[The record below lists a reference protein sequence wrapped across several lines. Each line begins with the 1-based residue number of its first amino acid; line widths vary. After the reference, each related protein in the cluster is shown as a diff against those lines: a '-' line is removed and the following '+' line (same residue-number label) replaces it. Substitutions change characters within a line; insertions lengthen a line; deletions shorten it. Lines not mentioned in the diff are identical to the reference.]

1 MLLRCMI
8 LISLVLAVVMRFLPS
23 QSTPPPIL
31 TIEKVLQDTVYRII
45 PAPGKTFGYEILI
58 KDKVLIRQTNMPGI
72 AGTLG
77 FVKKKDAGHVAMLMI
92 TKMRNGMMPPTVTIH
107 EMDSL
112 HVKY

>member
-8 LISLVLAVVMRFLPS
+8 LICLVFAVVMRFLPT
-23 QSTPPPIL
+23 QSTL
-31 TIEKVLQDTVYRII
+31 FLSLSKEKVLQDTVYCII
-45 PAPGKTFGYEILI
+45 PAPEKTFGYEILV
-58 KDKVLIRQTNMPGI
+58 KDKVLIRQANIPGI

-77 FVKKKDAGHVAMLMI
+77 FMKKKDAGHVAMLMI

-112 HVKY
+112 QVKY

>member
-8 LISLVLAVVMRFLPS
+8 LNYLVLAIAMRFLPS
-23 QSTPPPIL
+23 QSNLPPSL
-31 TIEKVLQDTVYRII
+31 NTEKVLQDTVYRII
-45 PAPGKTFGYEILI
+45 PGPGKTYGYEILI
-58 KDKVLIRQTNMPGI
+58 KDKVLIRQANIPGI

-92 TKMRNGMMPPTVTIH
+92 TKMRNGMMPPTETIH

-112 HVKY
+112 QVKY

>member
-1 MLLRCMI
+1 MVI
-8 LISLVLAVVMRFLPS
+8 IYLVLAVMRFLPT
-23 QSTPPPIL
+23 QSTLPPIL
-31 TIEKVLQDTVYRII
+31 SKEKLLQDTVYRII
-45 PAPGKTFGYEILI
+45 PAPGKTFGYEILV

-92 TKMRNGMMPPTVTIH
+92 TKMRKGMMPPTVTIR

-112 HVKY
+112 HIKY